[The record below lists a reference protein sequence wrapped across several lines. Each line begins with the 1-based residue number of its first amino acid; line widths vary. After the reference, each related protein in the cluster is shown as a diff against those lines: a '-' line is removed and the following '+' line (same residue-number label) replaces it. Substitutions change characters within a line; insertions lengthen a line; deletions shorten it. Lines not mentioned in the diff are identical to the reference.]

1 MPMSTPDPTASLP
14 VPPIGVKVTTD
25 LEHRASGIRARARWI
40 DPHTR
45 KRVTRAL
52 VVPDEEA
59 VVEFFQYL
67 QASAELGIDKRI
79 LLSDYVEMIGDR
91 WQRGLDPT
99 STVDGYKL
107 GLRLRVLPA
116 LGHLPLSQITAGMID
131 RTIDQWETQHSAST
145 IKNTIAPL
153 VRVLDEAVRDDLLPS
168 NPARNRS
175 RRSLGKSALNVKEN
189 DLSPRVHALKDLAT
203 LTTLADRCGEVHQS
217 YSDFVMLGALLAARG
232 SEISGLQVGDIAWEQ
247 RVVTISRQTYPGAGG
262 LVTKQTKGRDIRHV
276 PILQALTRVLER
288 LTHNREPDERL
299 LTGPRGGVL
308 TTASVR
314 DATKWDQLVTELE
327 LPSLTRHGLRHTGAT
342 WLADAGI
349 PLHVLQGI
357 LGHKSLE
364 TTRGYLHPDT
374 RHLTDAAARAN
385 AFLDGHENPERESPA
400 TSSRATAPR
409 R

>member
-1 MPMSTPDPTASLP
+1 MSTPEPTAPLP

-52 VVPDEEA
+52 IVPDEEA
-59 VVEFFQYL
+59 ADEFFQYL

-175 RRSLGKSALNVKEN
+175 RRSLGKSALNLKEN
-189 DLSPRVHALKDLAT
+189 DLSPRVHALKGLAT

-232 SEISGLQVGDIAWEQ
+232 SEISGLQVGDIDWDQ
-247 RVVTISRQTYPGAGG
+247 RIVTIRRQTYPGAGG

-276 PILQALTRVLER
+276 PILQALTPVLER
-288 LTHNREPDERL
+288 LTHDREPDERL

-357 LGHKSLE
+357 LGHKSIE

-385 AFLDGHENPERESPA
+385 AFLDGHENPDRDSPA